1 MLTERYGEFF
11 IAELIG
17 AQDERNRALVAEVD
31 GHANPNPNLTLTLAL
46 TPTLTLT
53 QVDGHAVGLMAT
65 SSDIE
70 VGLLR
75 DCFELEAYDG
85 LVRPDEEALALL
97 KQARKQAKAE
107 AAELEAQRKEAAAAA
122 AEEGGEEAAAE
133 AAAEAEAAAAAA
145 EAAAAAA
152 EAEAEAAEAAER
164 PMVLLSDCRVYPSSW
179 AA

>member
-31 GHANPNPNLTLTLAL
+31 GHANPNPNPNLAL
-46 TPTLTLT
+46 PLALTLT

-85 LVRPDEEALALL
+85 LVRLTLT
-97 KQARKQAKAE
+97 RT
-107 AAELEAQRKEAAAAA
+107 
-122 AEEGGEEAAAE
+122 
-133 AAAEAEAAAAAA
+133 
-145 EAAAAAA
+145 
-152 EAEAEAAEAAER
+152 
-164 PMVLLSDCRVYPSSW
+164 W
-179 AA
+179 